1 MIGLSELMSPAS
13 LRAASP
19 NRTVVC
25 IYLVGGNDSNNM
37 IVPLDSPVYDTY
49 ARGRGALALA
59 KDSLL
64 GVESG
69 SAGSYGFHPNLPG
82 LRDLYNQNALAVVAN
97 TGRFAPGREA
107 AGSGTD
113 NIGEMQV
120 RFVPGGYLA
129 IPWAV
134 ARSGDSGQQGVL
146 TLPHGVTLAAP
157 GADPAGQSS
166 LVDSIAAAPTQEGFG
181 NTRLGEQLSVVLA
194 AVKAGAFSQQAFLV
208 QVSGFETRQ
217 DELRRQAELFAELDS
232 ALVRFYKAVS
242 DLGMAESVTV
252 YTDTEF
258 NRTLTPNKTGGSL
271 HAWGGHHMVLGGSV
285 LGGRIYGTFPSLE
298 VGGADDA
305 SGNGTWVPSTSSAQY
320 AATLAYWYGKTDL
333 TDVPEYAASYRAD
346 QARLDFMAH

>member
-1 MIGLSELMSPAS
+1 MAGLSELMSPVS

-19 NRTVVC
+19 NRAVVC

-37 IVPLDSPVYDTY
+37 IVPLDSPAYDAY

-64 GVESG
+64 SVQSG
-69 SAGSYGFHPNLPG
+69 AEGSYGFHPNLPG

-97 TGRFAPGREA
+97 TGRFAPGRDR

-113 NIGEMQV
+113 NSSEMQV

-129 IPWAV
+129 VPWAV
-134 ARSGDSGQQGVL
+134 AGAGDSGQQGVL
-146 TLPHGVTLAAP
+146 TLAHGVSLAAP
-157 GADPAGQSS
+157 GADPAGQGS

-181 NTRLGEQLSVVLA
+181 NTRLGEQLSTVLA
-194 AVKAGAFSQQAFLV
+194 ALKAGAFNRQAFLV
-208 QVSGFETRQ
+208 QVSGFETKQ
-217 DELRRQAELFAELDS
+217 DELRRQAGLFAELDN
-232 ALVRFYKAVS
+232 ALVKFYQAVS

-258 NRTLTPNKTGGSL
+258 NRTLTPNKSGGSL
-271 HAWGGHHMVLGGSV
+271 HAWGGHQLVLGGSV
-285 LGGRIYGTFPSLE
+285 LGGRIYGKFPSLE

-333 TDVPEYAASYRAD
+333 ADVPEYAGSYGAN
-346 QARLDFMAH
+346 QARLDFMAQ

>member
-1 MIGLSELMSPAS
+1 VIGLSELMSPVTLS
-13 LRAASP
+13 AASP

-37 IVPLDSPVYDTY
+37 IVPLDSPAYDAYT
-49 ARGRGALALA
+49 RGRGTLALA

-64 GVESG
+64 GVQSG
-69 SAGSYGFHPNLPG
+69 TAGYGFHPNLPG

-97 TGRFAPGREA
+97 TGRFAPGRDT

-113 NIGEMQV
+113 NTGEMQV

-129 IPWAV
+129 IPWA
-134 ARSGDSGQQGVL
+134 AAGAGDSGQQGVL

-157 GADPAGQSS
+157 GVDPAGQGG
-166 LVDSIAAAPTQEGFG
+166 LVDSIAATPTQEGFA
-181 NTRLGEQLSVVLA
+181 NTRLGEQLSTVLA
-194 AVKAGAFSQQAFLV
+194 ALKAGAFSRQAFLV
-208 QVSGFETRQ
+208 QVSGFETKQ
-217 DELRRQAELFAELDS
+217 DELRRQADLFAELDS
-232 ALVRFYKAVS
+232 ALVMFYKAVS

-271 HAWGGHHMVLGGSV
+271 HAWGGHQLVLGGSV
-285 LGGRIYGTFPSLE
+285 LGGRIYGKFPSLE

-346 QARLDFMAH
+346 QARLDFMAQ

>member
-1 MIGLSELMSPAS
+1 MSPVS
-13 LRAASP
+13 LSAASP

-25 IYLVGGNDSNNM
+25 IYLLGGNDSNNM
-37 IVPLDSPVYDTY
+37 IVPLDSPAYDAY

-64 GVESG
+64 GVQSG
-69 SAGSYGFHPNLPG
+69 AAGSYGFHPNLPG

-97 TGRFAPGREA
+97 TGRFTPGRDA

-134 ARSGDSGQQGVL
+134 PAAGDSGQQGVL

-157 GADPAGQSS
+157 GADPDRQSG
-166 LVDSIAAAPTQEGFG
+166 LADSVAAAATQDEFG
-181 NTRLGEQLSVVLA
+181 GSKLGEQLSVVLA
-194 AVKAGAFSQQAFLV
+194 ALKTGASSQQAFLV
-208 QVSGFETRQ
+208 PMPGFETKQ
-217 DELRRQAELFAELDS
+217 DQLKRQADLFAELDS
-232 ALVRFYKAVS
+232 ALVMFYRGVN

-258 NRTLTPNKTGGSL
+258 NRTLTPNQTGGSL
-271 HAWGGHHMVLGGSV
+271 HAWGGHHLVLGGSV
-285 LGGRIYGTFPSLE
+285 LGGRIYGKFPSLE
-298 VGGADDA
+298 VGGTDDA
-305 SGNGTWVPSTSSAQY
+305 SGNGTWAPSTSSAQY